1 MIYCILNGGLG
12 NQLFQFGAALRLA
25 RGETDRIRLVI
36 SKVLPTFGYRLP
48 EFLGDK
54 VLPGVATADEV
65 RGVTE
70 NLDGKDV
77 VGVIQDNER
86 GVFIDQP
93 ALDVDYREMCKVAVI
108 DGYLQSAKNAL
119 AVRAFVMKHLPDIEL
134 YRGLTIAPPEKIVA
148 HYRLGDYRRA
158 DVQREIGVMN
168 PAYLDRAIDEADRT
182 SPVERVTLC
191 TDDKALVDL
200 YGDNRHI
207 ECVVGGNDREVFRMM
222 LCARRLIIANS
233 TYSLMAAYLSP
244 NVERVYRPL
253 YWTRKVL
260 DDDLTTADGP
270 FEVVRLEN
278 SFLPIT

>member
-25 RGETDRIRLVI
+25 RGDTSRIRLVI
-36 SKVLPTFGYRLP
+36 SKVLPNFGYRLP

-108 DGYLQSAKNAL
+108 DGYLQSSKNAL
-119 AVRAFVMKHLPDIEL
+119 AVRAFVLRHLPDIEL
-134 YRGLTIAPPEKIVA
+134 YRGLVIAPPETVVA

-168 PAYLDRAIDEADRT
+168 PSYLDRAVDEADRT
-182 SPVERVTLC
+182 SSVEHVTLF

-207 ECVVGGNDREVFRMM
+207 ECVVGGSDLDVFRRM

-244 NVERVYRPL
+244 NVERIYRPL

-260 DDDLTTADGP
+260 DDDLTTSDGP
-270 FEVVRLEN
+270 FDVVKLEN
-278 SFLPIT
+278 TFLPIT